1 MSYDDSNILVS
12 SEENSYDYKGAKE
25 MPFCFMADRVTCNS
39 LKKEIF
45 STKNFIEYLLVTRA
59 VYFRYFRELYDMK
72 TTRKKSYETCN
83 KNKRPVPRLAGN
95 NCTFLEMLRSSR
107 LQGLTQGCVESVV

>member
-1 MSYDDSNILVS
+1 MS
-12 SEENSYDYKGAKE
+12 SEENSYDYKEAKE

-45 STKNFIEYLLVTRA
+45 STKSFIEYLLVTRA

-83 KNKRPVPRLAGN
+83 KNISVW
-95 NCTFLEMLRSSR
+95 RSYCN
-107 LQGLTQGCVESVV
+107 T